1 MIGADVDAVSDAVAP
16 GLALLAH
23 AVAANAM
30 STNMPR
36 TRTRRGVASAR
47 HRVACTVSPTR
58 RPTRPHSANCRPP
71 SLPLNHQLTDRIP
84 DTWTAEPALVAEL
97 DLLAERIQ
105 GVQRWY
111 TEPVRSPAGW
121 LRTRLADWLD
131 GEGRPRPAH
140 SAELAAAAAEHRR
153 RLAAQRAVADAAATF
168 AASPEQRQAHLAVIR
183 VTLAARRRSA

>member
-71 SLPLNHQLTDRIP
+71 SLPGTYP
-84 DTWTAEPALVAEL
+84 VEWT
-97 DLLAERIQ
+97 Q
-105 GVQRWY
+105 G
-111 TEPVRSPAGW
+111 
-121 LRTRLADWLD
+121 
-131 GEGRPRPAH
+131 
-140 SAELAAAAAEHRR
+140 
-153 RLAAQRAVADAAATF
+153 
-168 AASPEQRQAHLAVIR
+168 
-183 VTLAARRRSA
+183 LAARFVGSFRNGFDTP

>member
-84 DTWTAEPALVAEL
+84 DTWTAEL
-97 DLLAERIQ
+97 DLLAERIR
-105 GVQRWY
+105 GAQRWY

-131 GEGRPRPAH
+131 TGPREWTH
-140 SAELAAAAAEHRR
+140 SS
-153 RLAAQRAVADAAATF
+153 VVM
-168 AASPEQRQAHLAVIR
+168 PEESAGDQDIR
-183 VTLAARRRSA
+183 VDGVRLLTWRQIVAVSYTHLTLPTKRIV

>member
-1 MIGADVDAVSDAVAP
+1 
-16 GLALLAH
+16 
-23 AVAANAM
+23 
-30 STNMPR
+30 
-36 TRTRRGVASAR
+36 
-47 HRVACTVSPTR
+47 
-58 RPTRPHSANCRPP
+58 
-71 SLPLNHQLTDRIP
+71 LPLNHQLTDRIP
-84 DTWTAEPALVAEL
+84 DTWTAESALVAEL

-153 RLAAQRAVADAAATF
+153 RLAAQRAVADAAANVCRQPG
-168 AASPEQRQAHLAVIR
+168 AAAGAPGCHPGHPGRSPAERMRPSSL
-183 VTLAARRRSA
+183 L

>member
-131 GEGRPRPAH
+131 GEGLSLIHISEPT
-140 SAELAAAAAEHRR
+140 RR
-153 RLAAQRAVADAAATF
+153 TPISYAVFCLKKTKAPT
-168 AASPEQRQAHLAVIR
+168 RIYAV
-183 VTLAARRRSA
+183 

>member
-1 MIGADVDAVSDAVAP
+1 MCIRDS
-16 GLALLAH
+16 
-23 AVAANAM
+23 
-30 STNMPR
+30 
-36 TRTRRGVASAR
+36 
-47 HRVACTVSPTR
+47 
-58 RPTRPHSANCRPP
+58 
-71 SLPLNHQLTDRIP
+71 P

-153 RLAAQRAVADAAATF
+153 RLAAQRAAADAGAAA
-168 AASPEQRQAHLAVIR
+168 AASPSQRQAYLAAIR
-183 VTLAARRRSA
+183 VTLAARQRSA